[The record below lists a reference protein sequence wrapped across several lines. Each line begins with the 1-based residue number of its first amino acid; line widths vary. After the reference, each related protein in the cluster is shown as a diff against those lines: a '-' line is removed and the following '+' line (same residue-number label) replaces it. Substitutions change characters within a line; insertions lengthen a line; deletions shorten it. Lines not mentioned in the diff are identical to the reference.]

1 MKNSSGSNEMR
12 TKKAITLVVL
22 VFIIAFLYAT
32 INNSVVLSDENYAYL
47 SDYTWHKNLNDGL
60 NISKEENKPVF
71 VYFWAVWCQY
81 CEKFETQT
89 LTDPRVKKMLDED
102 FVLVA
107 IDLDEDRVVPAR
119 YGVSYPPH
127 ELFVDENGEVIDRVG
142 GYVDADTF
150 YNVLQYVK
158 SDYYTTHGGQ

>member
-1 MKNSSGSNEMR
+1 MR

>member
-1 MKNSSGSNEMR
+1 MR

-60 NISKEENKPVF
+60 TISKEENKPVF

-127 ELFVDENGEVIDRVG
+127 ELFVDENEEVIDRVG

-150 YNVLQYVK
+150 YDVLQYVK